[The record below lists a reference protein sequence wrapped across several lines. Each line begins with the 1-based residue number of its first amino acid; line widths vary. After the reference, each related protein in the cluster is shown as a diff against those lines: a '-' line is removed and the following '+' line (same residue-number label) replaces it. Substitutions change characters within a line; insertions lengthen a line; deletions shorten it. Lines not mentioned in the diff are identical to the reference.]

1 MDEDLKESVENYMF
15 TYGNNDKED
24 MFIEYNNFCLKNKLC
39 KENNTFRYQML
50 VKKNK
55 QYHHFGS

>member
-1 MDEDLKESVENYMF
+1 MC

-24 MFIEYNNFCLKNKLC
+24 MFIEYTNLCLKNKLC

-50 VKKNK
+50 VKKTNM
-55 QYHHFGS
+55 FIILEVIRL